1 MLYDCAFLTLKEL
14 IQFRTTGGKLKK
26 CELTMYWP
34 EEMTFV
40 ATATKKVAAEKMTAA
55 LACLKL
61 KVRITFREKIYIF
74 VATVYVGMKHLGR
87 KWNFWINTTTH

>member
-1 MLYDCAFLTLKEL
+1 M
-14 IQFRTTGGKLKK
+14 QFRTTGGKLKK
-26 CELTMYWP
+26 CELTMHWP

-61 KVRITFREKIYIF
+61 KVTIIFREKYIF
-74 VATVYVGMKHLGR
+74 LLLL
-87 KWNFWINTTTH
+87 FILI

>member
-1 MLYDCAFLTLKEL
+1 M
-14 IQFRTTGGKLKK
+14 QFRTTGGQLKK
-26 CELTMYWP
+26 CELSMHWP

-61 KVRITFREKIYIF
+61 KVRIIFKEKIYIF
-74 VATVYVGMKHLGR
+74 LLLLFMLVRNTWCR
-87 KWNFWINTTTH
+87 KWNFWIKTTTH